1 LHPNSRKQYSI
12 RMSKF
17 KFTNEFEF
25 QASPKILFEF
35 ISTPVGLSQWFC
47 DKASNTFQNVW
58 HLFWD
63 DTDHT
68 ATQTH
73 NKPNKL
79 VRFQFQTT
87 ELDDTTDP
95 AYLQFEIEKSELTR
109 VAFLKITD
117 YSGMSNKQELE
128 ELWENLIHNLK
139 TVIREK

>member
-1 LHPNSRKQYSI
+1 
-12 RMSKF
+12 MGKF

-47 DKASNTFQNVW
+47 DKATTKLQNVW
-58 HLFWD
+58 NLVWD
-63 DTDHT
+63 ETDHP
-68 ATQTH
+68 ALLTH
-73 NKPNKL
+73 NKPQKL
-79 VRFQFQTT
+79 VRFQFQSPDVDDA
-87 ELDDTTDP
+87 LDP
-95 AYLQFEIEKSELTR
+95 SYIQFEIEKSELTR

-117 YSGMSNKQELE
+117 YSVMNNKQDLE

>member
-1 LHPNSRKQYSI
+1 
-12 RMSKF
+12 MAKF

-47 DKASNTFQNVW
+47 EAATTTLKNVW
-58 HLFWD
+58 NLVWD
-63 DTDHT
+63 ETDHL
-68 ATQTH
+68 ATITH

-79 VRFQFQTT
+79 VRFQFQPIET
-87 ELDDTTDP
+87 EDNHDP
-95 AYLQFEIEKSELTR
+95 SYLQFEIEKSELTR

-117 YSGMSNKQELE
+117 YSAMNNKKELE

>member
-1 LHPNSRKQYSI
+1 
-12 RMSKF
+12 MAKF

-47 DKASNTFQNVW
+47 DKVNITLQNVW
-58 HLFWD
+58 NLVWD
-63 DTDHT
+63 ETDHLV
-68 ATQTH
+68 TQTH
-73 NKPNKL
+73 NKPHKL
-79 VRFQFQTT
+79 VRYQFVPA
-87 ELDDTTDP
+87 EGEDSVDP
-95 AYLQFEIEKSELTR
+95 SFLQFEIEKSELTR

-117 YSGMSNKQELE
+117 YSAMNNKQELE